1 MENKFYM
8 STKLWKGSLSSLFNA
23 REDINRWI
31 DISASLLFFSEQRL
45 YGVQK
50 GKKRYEID
58 NTDGYTSIRYD
69 DIESV
74 EDVPSEIFAKEGLR
88 RKYYFMWRGRTYYYN
103 GNDWCDPDARCEEVD
118 L

>member
-23 REDINRWI
+23 REDINRWV

-50 GKKRYEID
+50 GK
-58 NTDGYTSIRYD
+58 
-69 DIESV
+69 SV
-74 EDVPSEIFAKEGLR
+74 MRLIIQMVTLQ
-88 RKYYFMWRGRTYYYN
+88 
-103 GNDWCDPDARCEEVD
+103 
-118 L
+118 